1 MSCSLLF
8 MLFPSF
14 SFPTLTCTPNFHT
27 LNKRTSPSS
36 SSMSA
41 NDVLDVLNVQRDDLP
56 QPKKKAKT
64 DMAQLAK
71 DRLPREVYNL
81 MGPNTPPILVNM
93 GTNRMKDRKLR
104 VSPWTKMPFTP
115 NQKGGRAPAL
125 HHWEKGAKE
134 LLTET
139 SKDKPYYFDKF
150 VVSVDIP
157 DMVDE
162 GLFAKF
168 MVEIVDEQ
176 KQRAQKV
183 KAQMAIAS
191 AKKLQLLSLSRLASA
206 PSSAGNSADTK
217 KEDTNTKNDSV
228 ASETPQSSGAESTA
242 EKSESSSQLRLPSRS
257 NVKSEADGEVS
268 AAKETNKM
276 DEDVEPEPELQPQA
290 DSELGSADD
299 GPLPWSYEETSLLFQ
314 YCKDFELKWFVIND
328 RFPLKYGRTLEDLK
342 EQFYAMCVKI
352 MTHKSIG
359 NPTLIDSL
367 KVFSKS
373 AEVERKHYLLNLL
386 KRTPTEIAEESLLV
400 IEARRFEIAAK
411 KMLMER
417 ANLLTLLDLPQAALS
432 VQQYMSSQGLG
443 NLYNLLMILDKNQR
457 KKSQQRVSLASSD
470 PVPPPIPM
478 AASSSHKRDF
488 QTHLQQYLS
497 GFLKQQPIKME
508 DSPIQQLLAKKLTIK
523 EEEAYGLYYHANER
537 LNPGVILRSTQR
549 LSGLQQRQSV
559 FKAVNNMLQ
568 ELDIPTAGGTTWK
581 PNMPTRKT
589 MAKYDELTKAVV
601 ALLEVKKGKDKLE
614 AEIEL
619 IKSQRELQ

>member
-1 MSCSLLF
+1 
-8 MLFPSF
+8 
-14 SFPTLTCTPNFHT
+14 
-27 LNKRTSPSS
+27 
-36 SSMSA
+36 MSA
-41 NDVLDVLNVQRDDLP
+41 SDVLDVLNVQRDDLP
-56 QPKKKAKT
+56 QPKKKPKI
-64 DMAQLAK
+64 DPAQLARE
-71 DRLPREVYNL
+71 RLPREVYNL

-93 GTNRMKDRKLR
+93 GTNRMKDRKQR
-104 VSPWTKMPFTP
+104 VSPWTRMPFTP
-115 NQKGGRAPAL
+115 NQKSGRELVL
-125 HHWEKGAKE
+125 HHWVKGAKE
-134 LLTET
+134 LLAET
-139 SKDKPYYFDKF
+139 SKDKPYRYDKY

-157 DMVDE
+157 EMVDE
-162 GLFAKF
+162 ELFGQF
-168 MVEIVDEQ
+168 MAQIVEEQ
-176 KQRAQKV
+176 KQRTQKI
-183 KAQMAIAS
+183 KTQIAIAS
-191 AKKLQLLSLSRLASA
+191 SKKLQLVGLSRLPST
-206 PSSAGNSADTK
+206 PSSSGSAAPQPAAKTVDPKSDDSKRDIVAGETPQ
-217 KEDTNTKNDSV
+217 
-228 ASETPQSSGAESTA
+228 ASETEVSKLDT
-242 EKSESSSQLRLPSRS
+242 SSQEPSS
-257 NVKSEADGEVS
+257 DKSSLKTETTET
-268 AAKETNKM
+268 KETDSKKM
-276 DEDVEPEPELQPQA
+276 DVDEESLPAQLQLNPNQEQNPVD
-290 DSELGSADD
+290 DS
-299 GPLPWSYEETSLLFQ
+299 PLPWTYEETVLLFQ
-314 YCKDFELKWFVIND
+314 FCKDFELKWFVIND

-367 KVFSKS
+367 KVFSKA
-373 AEVERKHYLLNLL
+373 AEIERKQYLLNLM
-386 KRTPTEIAEESLLV
+386 KRTPTEIAEETLLV
-400 IEARRFEIAAK
+400 AEARRFEFAAK

-432 VQQYMSSQGLG
+432 VLQYMSSQGLG
-443 NLYNLLMILDKNQR
+443 NLYNLLMILDKNLR
-457 KKSQQRVSLASSD
+457 KKSQQRVSQASAD

-497 GFLKQQPIKME
+497 GFLKQQPVKIE
-508 DSPIQQLLAKKLTIK
+508 DSAIQQLLAKKLTVK

-614 AEIEL
+614 AEIGL
-619 IKSQRELQ
+619 IKSQRNLQ